1 MNLSFTSF
9 IRSESLICFCFKGYR
24 TEGGS
29 QQGDGAEGGSAEPFI
44 AGIVGTVQYT
54 LPDILS

>member
-1 MNLSFTSF
+1 MTFTSY
-9 IRSESLICFCFKGYR
+9 IRSESLICFSFKGCR
-24 TEGGS
+24 TEGGGQ

-44 AGIVGTVQYT
+44 AGIVGTVVQCT